1 MGLWGVRRSCKVAKR
16 TGGVRR
22 ELWVSEGD
30 CVVSEGDCGH
40 VGCQVGAV
48 ERRCV
53 VPEGV

>member
-1 MGLWGVRRSCKVAKR
+1 MSGGSCR
-16 TGGVRR
+16 
-22 ELWVSEGD
+22 VSEGD

-53 VPEGV
+53 VPGGGCSVNLSF